1 MTNHGPQW
9 RTLNRDRGSGPPLT
23 GTPVKWDFAFIFEL
37 HFQEGEITRWQ
48 QQGLI
53 LKTGFQAT
61 VSPVSPSSTTLIIV
75 AEEKDEP
82 RGPVRF

>member
-1 MTNHGPQW
+1 MTNDGPQW
-9 RTLNRDRGSGPPLT
+9 QTLNKDHGSGPPLT

-53 LKTGFQAT
+53 LKTGI
-61 VSPVSPSSTTLIIV
+61 PSHCQPRLSISTTLIIV
-75 AEEKDEP
+75 AKEKDEP
-82 RGPVRF
+82 RGPGRF